1 MIFALLSMLSVG
13 NIPAVGQTA
22 PDFAAVDTE
31 GKSLT
36 LSELLKNG
44 PVVLA
49 FFPKAFTPGCTA
61 EMKSWTTHHDDLGKY
76 EGQLVVIS
84 TDTQEKQ
91 AEFKKEMKASWT
103 FVADSEGKIT
113 ELYDVKMPIFM
124 IAKRRTFVIGQD
136 GKIVAVHEGN
146 DAIESDVSLK
156 SLNACTAPKTTVSK

>member
-22 PDFAAVDTE
+22 PDFTAVDTE

-61 EMKSWTTHHDDLGKY
+61 EMKSWTTHHGDLDKY

-136 GKIVAVHEGN
+136 GVIAAVHEGD
-146 DAIESDVSLK
+146 DAIQSDVSLK
-156 SLNACTAPKTTVSK
+156 SLNACTAPKTISPK